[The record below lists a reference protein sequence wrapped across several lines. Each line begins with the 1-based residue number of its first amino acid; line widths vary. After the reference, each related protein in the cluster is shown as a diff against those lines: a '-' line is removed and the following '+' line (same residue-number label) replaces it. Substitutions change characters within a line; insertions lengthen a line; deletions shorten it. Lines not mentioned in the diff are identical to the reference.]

1 MQKLLKTLTAVL
13 LTLTLLIPP
22 AIAQE
27 PALEQTLQMLT
38 LTLQQ
43 LQETVATERRRDNL
57 VELKSRLSELKQQV
71 IDSDP
76 AVQTDFAQVEA
87 TLNTLPAM
95 FQERHEQALSH
106 YQQNLGIL
114 LENLDAIENT
124 AETSQL
130 MLQTGRMLQIF
141 SSNNPNLKVWIPIN
155 IL

>member
-1 MQKLLKTLTAVL
+1 MKMITAIL

-22 AIAQE
+22 VTAQE
-27 PALEQTLQMLT
+27 PAVQLEQTLQMLT

-71 IDSDP
+71 IDSAP

-130 MLQTGRMLQIF
+130 MLQTGRMLQI
-141 SSNNPNLKVWIPIN
+141 I
-155 IL
+155 